1 MAFPASIQTALQQ
14 AIEHF
19 QAGRHAAVEAL
30 CRQILALS
38 PNQPEALNLLGLA
51 SSERGNPLLAIKHID
66 QAIAA
71 APRHA
76 PFYANRGEILRRW
89 GLPEEAKASLKRA
102 LELDSTSAQAHN
114 SLGLVLLAQGKHRKA
129 VGSFERA
136 LRYDPTMS
144 QAHYNLSRALR
155 ACNELARAEQS
166 LRRAIALNP
175 SDLAFRLELSD
186 LYQLMDRIPDSLSAC
201 QRGLELKPDFPEMLV
216 TLGNAHQEIGDY
228 AQAEDAYRRAVE
240 LNPRYPQARY
250 QLALTLL
257 GSGDY
262 AAGWP
267 LYESRFDPA
276 WIGAVSPP
284 VLPMPQWQ
292 GEDLTGK
299 RLLVLTEQ
307 GYGDHI
313 QFCRFVKPLAE
324 RGVEVFIGASP
335 PLFGLMHDSLGCAG
349 LISTE
354 DEAWRSGCDYWAFVG
369 SLPYRLGITPDAVV
383 TETPYLTAAPDRVG
397 VWREALAPY
406 ADTLKVG
413 LFWAGRP
420 THANDRR
427 RSLRLNQFAPLA
439 DLPGVTFVSLQQDEP
454 ARQALRPP
462 PGMTLASAN
471 GLRDFGDTAALLT
484 QLDLL
489 ITVDSAPAHLAGALG
504 RPVWT
509 LLPFNAD
516 WRWRMDGE
524 ASRWYPGMRLF
535 RQPQPGDWDS
545 VMARVR
551 EALATKLA
559 ERQAD
564 LQNGAS

>member
-1 MAFPASIQTALQQ
+1 MTPIVPIQTALQQ

-19 QAGRHAAVEAL
+19 QAGRYTAVEAL

-38 PNQPEALNLLGLA
+38 PNQPEALNLSGLA
-51 SSERGNPLLAIKHID
+51 SSERGNPLLAVKQID

-76 PFYANRGEILRRW
+76 PFHANRGEILRRW
-89 GLPEEAKASLKRA
+89 GLLEEARASLRRA
-102 LELDSTSAQAHN
+102 LELDSSSAQAHN
-114 SLGLVLLAQGKHRKA
+114 SLGLILLAQGKHRKA
-129 VGSFERA
+129 VGCFERA
-136 LRYDPTMS
+136 LRHDPAMS

-175 SDLAFRLELSD
+175 SDPAFHLELGD
-186 LYQLMDRIPDSLSAC
+186 LYQLMDRIPDSISAC
-201 QRGLELKPDFPEMLV
+201 ERGLQLKPDFPEMLV
-216 TLGNAHQEIGDY
+216 TLGNAHQETGDY
-228 AQAEDAYRRAVE
+228 AQAEAAYRRAVE
-240 LNPRYPQARY
+240 LNPNYPQARY

-267 LYESRFDPA
+267 LYESRLDPA
-276 WIGAVSPP
+276 WIGAVRAPI
-284 VLPMPQWQ
+284 LPMPRWQ
-292 GEDLTGK
+292 GEDLVGK

-313 QFCRFVKPLAE
+313 QFCRFVRPLME
-324 RGVEVFIGASP
+324 RGVEVFVGASQ
-335 PLFGLMHDSLGCAG
+335 PLFGLMRGLPGCAG
-349 LISTE
+349 LITTE
-354 DEAWRSGCDYWAFVG
+354 EEAWRSGCDYWVFVG
-369 SLPYRLGITPDAVV
+369 SLPYRLGITPEAIV
-383 TETPYLTAAPDRVG
+383 TETPYLSADPARG
-397 VWREALAPY
+397 EFWREALALY

-427 RSLRLNQFAPLA
+427 RSLRLDQFAPLA
-439 DLPGVTFVSLQQDEP
+439 DLPGITFVALQQDEA

-462 PGMTLASAN
+462 PGMSLVSAA

-509 LLPFNAD
+509 LLPFNPD

-524 ASRWYPGMRLF
+524 ASRWYPSMRLF
-535 RQPQPGDWDS
+535 RQPQPGDWGS
-545 VMARVR
+545 VMGRVR
-551 EALATKLA
+551 EALATRLA
-559 ERQAD
+559 
-564 LQNGAS
+564 